1 MTDKTRE
8 IAGLEDVGPDL
19 PMKAVSKEL
28 ITGDIQFRGA
38 LSCFEPAREA
48 IEAADYD
55 PIVLRYNPD
64 DTYGDGA
71 NFEVACTKETADRF
85 EFEAQEALALE
96 AAAAE
101 AAAAEAAAEAERNKK
116 PPRARA
122 GPQTIRPWV
131 TDGTTEAE
139 IDAMTIKPDSEPPW

>member
-1 MTDKTRE
+1 M
-8 IAGLEDVGPDL
+8 GPDL

-101 AAAAEAAAEAERNKK
+101 ATEAATE
-116 PPRARA
+116 P
-122 GPQTIRPWV
+122 
-131 TDGTTEAE
+131 TTVGG
-139 IDAMTIKPDSEPPW
+139 